1 MSEEFMEVTYDK
13 FLFKVRT
20 DYLYHPEESWAR
32 EDGNLITVGVTD
44 FFQKTAGDVA
54 FVELPEIGMAVTR
67 GDEVGVIETIK
78 ITVSPISPVSGLI
91 KEVNTGLGDN
101 PQWVNNDPY
110 GEGWIFKAV
119 PNNWETEKKELLDA
133 QTYFPRMEGKIKEEM
148 ATKK

>member
-1 MSEEFMEVTYDK
+1 MSEDLMEVTYDK
-13 FLFKVRT
+13 FLFKVKP
-20 DYLYHPEESWAR
+20 DYLYHPEESWAK
-32 EDGNLITVGVTD
+32 EDGDLITVGVTD

-54 FVELPEIGMAVTR
+54 FIELPEIGAAVTR

-110 GEGWIFKAV
+110 GEGWLFKV
-119 PNNWETEKKELLDA
+119 VSNNWETERKELLDA
-133 QTYFPRMEGKIKEEM
+133 QTYLPKMEGKIKEEM
-148 ATKK
+148 AKK

>member
-1 MSEEFMEVTYDK
+1 MSEDFMEVTYDK
-13 FLFKVRT
+13 FLFKVKP
-20 DYLYHPEESWAR
+20 DYLYHPEESWAK
-32 EDGNLITVGVTD
+32 EDGDLITVGVTD

-54 FVELPEIGMAVTR
+54 FIELPEIGAAVIR

-101 PQWVNNDPY
+101 PQWVNSDPY

-119 PNNWETEKKELLDA
+119 PSSWEADKKDLMDA
-133 QTYFPRMEGKIKEEM
+133 ETYFPRMEGKIREEM
-148 ATKK
+148 AKK